1 MMGGMSRQDEND
13 PISTDGTYEDL
24 IELSFNDSCTE
35 AFYSDSELKR
45 KIQMADQSFIM
56 NKLDVALDLYTQ
68 VFDHLEQNFNQHNQL
83 AGDVSVKIS
92 NIFLGKGEKLGG
104 RNFLAKALTH
114 LRKARDA
121 YKECLE
127 VNDPEEG
134 DNDDKRRREI
144 LSLKLLETSF
154 AIANVHME
162 LNEIDKAQETY
173 KDAIQLCRDLCL
185 AADKLS
191 AALLNYGNFLSV
203 CKQDFNGAIDVM
215 KEILKLHLKAS
226 NGLMNSYSAS
236 TLSCMGKVF
245 LRRSKT
251 AKPEEVVKDA
261 KRAEACFLRALKL
274 YRLSM
279 ISNGNEKVVDT
290 LCYLSEAREKQGNF
304 KPKSSLR
311 RVRWLDQNDSEESS
325 TGLDQTR
332 CCYPTFSLGNFY
344 GSEKDEE
351 DDDDDEERDEFD

>member
-1 MMGGMSRQDEND
+1 
-13 PISTDGTYEDL
+13 
-24 IELSFNDSCTE
+24 
-35 AFYSDSELKR
+35 
-45 KIQMADQSFIM
+45 M

-173 KDAIQLCRDLCL
+173 K
-185 AADKLS
+185 
-191 AALLNYGNFLSV
+191 V
-203 CKQDFNGAIDVM
+203 CGI
-215 KEILKLHLKAS
+215 
-226 NGLMNSYSAS
+226 Y
-236 TLSCMGKVF
+236 
-245 LRRSKT
+245 
-251 AKPEEVVKDA
+251 
-261 KRAEACFLRALKL
+261 
-274 YRLSM
+274 
-279 ISNGNEKVVDT
+279 
-290 LCYLSEAREKQGNF
+290 
-304 KPKSSLR
+304 
-311 RVRWLDQNDSEESS
+311 
-325 TGLDQTR
+325 
-332 CCYPTFSLGNFY
+332 
-344 GSEKDEE
+344 
-351 DDDDDEERDEFD
+351 